1 MTGVLAVAGKEIR
14 VYLTTPISY
23 ALAAA
28 YVLLTAFFFERLLVQ
43 FQALALAYRERNQL
57 ADGLNLTDFVMTP
70 LFFWM
75 VTFLMFILPLVTMR
89 LFAEERRGRTLELLL
104 TTPLTAVEIVVGKYL
119 GALTLMGGM
128 IALTGLFPLVLAL
141 LGESSAGSVLDGATV
156 FSGYSGVFLAGAAF
170 IALGML
176 TSSLTDSQLVA
187 ALLSLTLSVVFLVL
201 GLAAPGL
208 GGIWREIFNHVS
220 LATHVTDFARG
231 LIRGSA
237 LVYYASVVTLGLF
250 LCVRV
255 LEGQRGRS

>member
-1 MTGVLAVAGKEIR
+1 MSGLLAIAGKEIR

-23 ALAAA
+23 ALAAS

-43 FQALALAYRERNQL
+43 FQALALAYRERQQL
-57 ADGLNLTDFVMTP
+57 ADALNLTDFVMTP

-89 LFAEERRGRTLELLL
+89 LFAEERRSRTLELLL
-104 TTPLTAVEIVVGKYL
+104 TTPVSAVEIVLGKYL
-119 GALTLMGGM
+119 GALALMGAM
-128 IALTGLFPLVLAL
+128 IALTGLFPLVLVA
-141 LGESSAGSVLDGATV
+141 LGESSGGPILDAATV
-156 FSGYSGVFLAGAAF
+156 LSGYTGVFLAGAAF

-176 TSSLTDSQLVA
+176 TSTLTDSQLVA

-208 GGIWREIFNHVS
+208 DGVVREVLNHVS

-231 LIRGSA
+231 IVRVSA
-237 LVYYASVVTLGLF
+237 LVYYATVIALGLF

-255 LEGQRGRS
+255 LEGQRGR